1 MNPNIE
7 STDLDPMMQGDA
19 RAVELPLPPQV
30 RVDASRAALR
40 HWIDRTYHPERLQPD
55 EPDADGDHN
64 AEAPPGEPAW
74 LGVIVDSLSDVP
86 VASVAARYLR
96 RWWARHPLRATAA
109 LASDAGRDLLGPA
122 AMKHP
127 WLLLGG
133 AALAGAVV
141 TRLRPWRFVRGS
153 AVMALLVPPISLAS
167 VLASVTAMAAGL
179 QGTDSPEEPVHP
191 PHQSGMDMPAQPEPM
206 PSASVDERVREAA

>member
-1 MNPNIE
+1 MNPTIE
-7 STDLDPMMQGDA
+7 STDLDPLMQGEA
-19 RAVELPLPPQV
+19 QALELPLPPQV
-30 RVDASRAALR
+30 RLDASRAALR

-55 EPDADGDHN
+55 ATDADGHGKD
-64 AEAPPGEPAW
+64 EAPPGEPAW
-74 LGVIVDSLSDVP
+74 LGLVVDSLSDVP
-86 VASVAARYLR
+86 VASVAVRYLR

-109 LASDAGRDLLGPA
+109 LASDTGRDLLGPA

-133 AALAGAVV
+133 AALAGAAI

-167 VLASVTAMAAGL
+167 ILASVTAMAAGL
-179 QGTDSPEEPVHP
+179 QATDSPEEPVHP
-191 PHQSGMDMPAQPEPM
+191 PHGPGTDMPARPAPV
-206 PSASVDERVREAA
+206 AAAAVDERVREAA